1 MNPIKVNALTKD
13 FGSNRGIFNL
23 NFEIKAGEVVG
34 FIGANGAGK
43 TTTIRHLMGFMKPDY
58 GVAEVL
64 GFHCFEQAPQ
74 IQEHIGYL
82 PGEISLFDDLS
93 AQEFIYYIAELKGI
107 KNTQEADNLM
117 KYFELSSTTK
127 IKKMSKGMKQKTA
140 LVVAF
145 MQHAPILILDEPT
158 SGLDPLM
165 QQKFIELI
173 KKEKASGTTILMSSH
188 IFDEIEHTCD
198 RVLLIKDGE
207 IKVDESMTDIKKKRN
222 KHYEIEFTSESDA
235 EEFKSFY
242 PNSVTHKANLTLID
256 KSDITELLNILHQ
269 FPIVDFNS
277 RDQSLEEVFL
287 SYYGGNES

>member
-1 MNPIKVNALTKD
+1 MRSIKVSNLSKD
-13 FGSNRGIFNL
+13 FGNHRGIFNL
-23 NFEIKAGEVVG
+23 NFEINTGEVVG

-43 TTTIRHLMGFMKPDY
+43 TTTIRHLMGFMKPDS
-58 GVAEVL
+58 GIAKIL
-64 GFHCFEQAPQ
+64 DFHCFDQAPK

-107 KNTQEADNLM
+107 KNTQEADDLIA
-117 KYFELSSTTK
+117 YFELNKNAK

-165 QQKFIELI
+165 QQKFIELV

-207 IKVDESMTDIKKKRN
+207 IKVDESMNDIKKKRN
-222 KHYEIEFTSESDA
+222 KHYEIEFESEIDA
-235 EEFKSFY
+235 EKFKSFY
-242 PNSVTHKANLTLID
+242 PNSIINKTTLTLID
-256 KSDITELLNILHQ
+256 KSDITELLNVLHK
-269 FPIVDFNS
+269 FTIIDFNS

-287 SYYGGNES
+287 SYYGGHES